1 MSIRLLYS
9 LLVGMWLILWPT
21 ASSAANPA
29 LAAGAHDID
38 LGEVKLHYVV
48 QGHGPL
54 LFVATPGWGPSSL
67 YLQNGL
73 KPLEAK
79 LTLVYIDM
87 RGSGGSSRP
96 ADRTHMSQS
105 VMADD
110 IEALRQ
116 RLGVDSIDLLGHSD
130 GGTIALEY
138 AERHPE
144 HLRKLVLVAPAVLG
158 DRDEKTIHA
167 TMKLWEND
175 PVYRDAVREVRAADT
190 DWRAADFDDAKF
202 LASLT
207 KMLPLYL
214 SDPQRYLDP
223 FIKSFGDS
231 SLSAFSQIAEEDA
244 MRKDA
249 RDQTRD
255 LGRVRAKTLILNGT
269 VDWVCPYPVAQ
280 RLHEALPG
288 SQLSLYANRAHMLWI
303 EAPDRFFAEV
313 EQFLLA

>member
-1 MSIRLLYS
+1 MSMRLLYA
-9 LLVGMWLILWPT
+9 LLVSIWVILWPT

-73 KPLEAK
+73 KPLEAR

-96 ADRTHMSQS
+96 ADRAHMSQGA
-105 VMADD
+105 MADD

-116 RLGVDSIDLLGHSD
+116 RLGVASIDLLGHSD

-144 HLRKLVLVAPAVLG
+144 HLRKLVLVAPGVLG
-158 DRDEKTIHA
+158 DRDEKTINA
-167 TMKLWEND
+167 TLKLWEDD
-175 PVYRDAVREVRAADT
+175 PLYRDAVRAVRTIDAD
-190 DWRAADFDDAKF
+190 WHAPGFNDDTF
-202 LASLT
+202 LASLI
-207 KMLPLYL
+207 KILPLYVA
-214 SDPQRYLDP
+214 DPERHLAP
-223 FIKSFGDS
+223 FVQSFGDS
-231 SLSAFSQIAEEDA
+231 RLSAFAQIAEEDA
-244 MRKDA
+244 MQKEA

-255 LGRVRAKTLILNGT
+255 LGRIRAKTLIINGT
-269 VDWVCPYPVAQ
+269 VDWVCPYQAAQ
-280 RLHEALPG
+280 RLQAALPG
-288 SQLSLYANRAHMLWI
+288 SRLSLYVNKAHVPWI
-303 EAPDRFFAEV
+303 EAPARFFGEV
-313 EQFLLA
+313 EQFILS

>member
-1 MSIRLLYS
+1 MSIRLLYA
-9 LLVGMWLILWPT
+9 LLIGIWLAVWPT

-48 QGHGPL
+48 RGRGPF
-54 LFVATPGWGPSSL
+54 LFVAAPGWGAGSI

-87 RGSGGSSRP
+87 RGNGGSSRP
-96 ADRTHMSQS
+96 ADRMRMSQTE
-105 VMADD
+105 MADD

-116 RLGVDSIDLLGHSD
+116 RLGLDSIDLIGHSD

-144 HLRKLVLVAPAVLG
+144 HLRKLVLLAPAVLG
-158 DRDEKTIHA
+158 DRDGKA
-167 TMKLWEND
+167 TEAALKLWEND
-175 PVYRDAVREVRAADT
+175 PAYRDAVREVRTA
-190 DWRAADFDDAKF
+190 DWRTADFDDAKF

-207 KMLPLYL
+207 KILPLYI
-214 SDPQRYLDP
+214 SDPERQLDP
-223 FIKSFGDS
+223 FIRSFGDTR
-231 SLSAFSQIAEEDA
+231 LSAFAQIAQEGA
-244 MRKDA
+244 IQKAA

-255 LGRVRAKTLILNGT
+255 LGRVRAKTLIINGT
-269 VDWVCPYPVAQ
+269 VDWVCPYSVAQ
-280 RLHEALPG
+280 RLHAALPG
-288 SQLSLYANRAHMLWI
+288 SRLSLYANKAHIPWI
-303 EAPDRFFAEV
+303 EAPSRFFPEV
-313 EQFLLA
+313 AQFILD